1 MCKQLYG
8 QLMILSTAGIMP
20 ITAGIIIPIFSIP
33 FFFFHIYVVIRFSSS
48 FDPKYFLI

>member
-33 FFFFHIYVVIRFSSS
+33 FFFSISTLLLDFPQALTQSTS
-48 FDPKYFLI
+48 